1 MRICIYIFCLYFTII
16 SIIIKNVYFSVST
29 TTSTTTATSTIP
41 TSTAKPTPS
50 PVKPSTSPFPPTS
63 STHTPDLTTPSSVP
77 SKNDKSFSFAS
88 FAGGVIFSTGL
99 MAIGFVAFKF
109 YKARTE
115 RNYHTL

>member
-1 MRICIYIFCLYFTII
+1 MNLYLYFLFVLYDDLHYHE
-16 SIIIKNVYFSVST
+16 NVYFSVSPNT
-29 TTSTTTATSTIP
+29 NSTTVTTSTTTSTV
-41 TSTAKPTPS
+41 KPTPS
-50 PVKPSTSPFPPTS
+50 TVKPSTSAVPPTS

-77 SKNDKSFSFAS
+77 SKTDKSFSFAS